1 MASQNPFPLMP
12 SISTELRLSHFDEQ
26 VYRGTHDTLL
36 YKYVDA
42 ICGTTGAG
50 ALLNEAFLARLSGAM
65 ETIYFNDLDYIF
77 GKIQFL
83 SRSPA
88 ESYPY
93 NPMKEMLTSSQW
105 NEVKVKDTWYRER
118 IRCFFIG
125 ASLGGTPEGVK
136 MVVQAALGVDCTI
149 LESWRYIDN
158 FGLTTYLGR
167 SNSRNEVTIR
177 PKGKAYL
184 LPEEFRLVR
193 DMLDKICPIDTIVT
207 ININGLSNLT
217 PVPISAAT
225 SNSTYYEVVKS
236 ITASPVIKTV
246 STADDLNLN
255 SSDLNSSHFWL
266 FDATSVAQ
274 EAPYAAFNITSEYG
288 YYYLVGGGERSP
300 IDSVTYGTL
309 RASGD
314 VVSESNF
321 EVHQNT
327 GAFTDWYSYELADCP
342 QNFPGGKFGLTPSKA
357 PALNPDRTP
366 YRFPWATQAAYIESK
381 INEVLKLGGVADA
394 IRYRLPLSD
403 SLSPKTTYL
412 PEYAVAY
419 SAPTQESTVSTGITM
434 RRPATLASDWADTT
448 AYVSS

>member
-12 SISTELRLSHFDEQ
+12 PISTELRLSHFDEQ
-26 VYRGTHDTLL
+26 IYRGTSDTLL

-42 ICGTTGAG
+42 ICGTTGVG
-50 ALLNEAFLARLSGAM
+50 ALLNEAFLARLSTAL

-77 GKIQFL
+77 GKIRFL

-88 ESYPY
+88 ESYTY
-93 NPMKEMLTSSQW
+93 NPMKEMLTSDQW
-105 NEVKVKDTWYRER
+105 SEVKVKDTWYRER
-118 IRCFFIG
+118 IRNFFIG

-136 MVVQAALGVDCTI
+136 MIVQAALGVDCTI

-158 FGLTTYLGR
+158 FGLTTTLGR
-167 SNSRNEVTIR
+167 ANARNEITIR

-184 LPEEFRLVR
+184 LPEEWRLVR
-193 DMLDKICPIDTIVT
+193 GMLDKVCPVDTIVT
-207 ININGLSNLT
+207 ININGLSDLT
-217 PVPISAAT
+217 PVRISAAA

-236 ITASPVIKTV
+236 IRATPVIKTIT
-246 STADDLNLN
+246 SAEDLNLT

-266 FDATSVAQ
+266 FDATTEAQ

-288 YYYLVGGGERSP
+288 FYYLIGGGERSP

-309 RASGD
+309 KADGE
-314 VVSESNF
+314 VTTESNF
-321 EVHQNT
+321 EVHQNN
-327 GAFTDWYSYELADCP
+327 GAFTDWYSYELADCA
-342 QNFPGGKFGLTPSKA
+342 QNFPGGKFGLTPTKA

-366 YRFPWATQAAYIESK
+366 YKFPWASQLAFIEEK
-381 INEVLKLGGVADA
+381 INEILKLGGVADA
-394 IRYRLPLSD
+394 IRYRLPLTA

-419 SAPTQESTVSTGITM
+419 SAPSQESTVSTGITT
-434 RRPATLASDWADTT
+434 RRPTTLSTDWADTS
-448 AYVSS
+448 AYVSR